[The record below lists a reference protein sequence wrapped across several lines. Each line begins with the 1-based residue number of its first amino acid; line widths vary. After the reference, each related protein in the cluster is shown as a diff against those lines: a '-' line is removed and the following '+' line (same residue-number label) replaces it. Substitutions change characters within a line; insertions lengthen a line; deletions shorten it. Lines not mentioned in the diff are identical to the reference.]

1 MAPEGPQALSR
12 ELAALKRRGA
22 GLLVLG
28 DRGGACRDLL
38 GADGAE
44 RRALFVTTGVGVA
57 DVRRRWTGPETPE
70 RLGVVDV
77 AATDRRGP
85 ETATAATV
93 GDAAVAPGDVDWYER
108 VPPGEPA
115 ALLAA
120 VRAHLDR
127 LAADGPPPAT
137 VRLCLDGLDP
147 LVDRLEEPQLLR
159 VCHLLTRLVRGVDGM
174 AHVHISRG
182 VPERLRMTL
191 EPVFDATVEVAPA
204 DDTGQGEARS
214 QDQDQDHDHGHG
226 HSDGGLRQR
235 WRLHGSGYETDW
247 IGD

>member
-28 DRGGACRDLL
+28 DRGEACRDLL
-38 GADGAE
+38 GADGAD
-44 RRALFVTTGVGVA
+44 RRALFVTTSVGVA

-70 RLGVVDV
+70 RLGVVDI

-93 GDAAVAPGDVDWYER
+93 GDAAVAPGDVGWYER

-115 ALLAA
+115 TLLTAIQ
-120 VRAHLDR
+120 AHLDR
-127 LAADGPPPAT
+127 LAADDPPPAT

-147 LVDRLEEPQLLR
+147 LVDRLDEPQLLR

-174 AHVHISRG
+174 AHVHVSRG
-182 VPERLRMTL
+182 VPERLLTIL
-191 EPVFDATVEVAPA
+191 EPVFDGTVEVVPA
-204 DDTGQGEARS
+204 GEFPEGQGRDRATEAPTDDDR
-214 QDQDQDHDHGHG
+214 GHG
-226 HSDGGLRQR
+226 GSRQR
-235 WRLHGSGYETDW
+235 WRLHESGYETDW
-247 IGD
+247 LGE